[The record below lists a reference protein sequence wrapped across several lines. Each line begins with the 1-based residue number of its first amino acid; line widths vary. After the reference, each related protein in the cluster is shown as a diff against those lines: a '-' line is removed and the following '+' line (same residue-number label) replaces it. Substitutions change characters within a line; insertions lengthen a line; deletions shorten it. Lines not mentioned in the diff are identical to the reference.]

1 MATPNNQFRLK
12 LAPSTPYNFTVKW
25 GDGSQEIYN
34 NTTSSDENLAGITHT
49 YSSPGF
55 RKIIISENVNGGFP
69 RIFFNGTDNTSLSND
84 DTKLINIEQ
93 WGSQYW
99 TSLSDAFEGCLNLS
113 SIPTDGGVS
122 TLSGVTDFTEAWRD
136 CKKLNNF
143 PLIDTS
149 NGINFK
155 ETWSGCTSLSSFPL
169 LSTSNGTDFESAW
182 SECSSLTA
190 FPAINTSNGTIF
202 VRTWMGCVSLT
213 AFPAINTSKGVDFYQ
228 AWDNCSGLTSFPN
241 ISTLSGTN
249 FNYAWSFCSSLT
261 SFPLLVTLKG
271 NSFEGTWRNCTSLAS
286 FPLISTSEGTNF
298 GSAWNT
304 CYSLKTFPLIN
315 MSSGIDFNHAW
326 ASCLSLTAFP
336 PINTSNGTDFRGAWL
351 DCFSLS
357 ASEFPTLNLS
367 KMLSGASCFSG
378 VQLTTTSY
386 SSLLTSLCATNTNIG
401 VIFNGGNSKYNSAGK
416 LARDFLTSNRS
427 WNITDGDLE
436 LFSPTSVAGLS
447 LWMDA
452 NVGTFDSFS
461 GGSLVTTNGGQIAR
475 WEDRSGNNHHAYQ
488 ATSASRPTLNTSAYN
503 SKKAVKFT
511 NQFMSLGNVM
521 NMGTNGVYIFA
532 LVQMDINREQII
544 FAKGNGTLGANT
556 SDRGNYYASRRFF
569 SGFYNNQLAGFLH
582 SNGQQYV
589 IDDIANTSTSFQLLR
604 FAWPRKPSG
613 SQVSTLAV
621 NQTIVESK
629 TTDDGSASFNS
640 NLDAY
645 IGRNEIFSSYLRGQI
660 CELLVYQPS
669 TPLTTTQIQDI
680 ENYLTTKWA

>member
-1 MATPNNQFRLK
+1 MATPINQFRLK
-12 LAPSTPYNFTVKW
+12 LAPSTPYNFTIKW
-25 GDGSQEIYN
+25 GDGYQEIYN

-84 DTKLINIEQ
+84 DIKLINIEQ

-99 TSLSDAFEGCLNLS
+99 TSLLDAFEGCLNLS
-113 SIPTDGGVS
+113 SVATDGGVS

-202 VRTWMGCVSLT
+202 VRTWMGCVSLA
-213 AFPAINTSKGVDFYQ
+213 AFPAINTSEGVDFYQ

-249 FNYAWSFCSSLT
+249 FNYAWSYCSSLT

-386 SSLLTSLCATNTNIG
+386 SSLLTSLCATNTNTG

-436 LFSPTSVAGLS
+436 LFSPTTIAGLD
-447 LWMDA
+447 LWLDA
-452 NVGTFDSFS
+452 TSGIYNAAT
-461 GGSLVTTNGGQIAR
+461 GGSLVTTNGGSVAR
-475 WEDRSGNNHHAYQ
+475 WEDMSGNNYHAYQ
-488 ATSASRPTLNTSAYN
+488 VTLASRPTLKTGAYN
-503 SKKAVKFT
+503 GKPSIKFT
-511 NQFMSLGNVM
+511 NQFMTLGDVLDIEQNKGLYVF
-521 NMGTNGVYIFA
+521 V
-532 LVQMDINREQII
+532 LVKLDANREQFI
-544 FAKGNGTLGANT
+544 FAKHDTNINSTPGLYNIG
-556 SDRGNYYASRRFF
+556 RRFAA
-569 SGFYNNQLAGFLH
+569 GWTNHQLSARMH
-582 SNGQQYV
+582 SNGQHYIEDV
-589 IDDIANTSTSFQLLR
+589 SKTNNSTNFNLWTT
-604 FAWPRKPSG
+604 AWPRLPSG
-613 SQVSTLAV
+613 
-621 NQTIVESK
+621 NQTVKLRINKVDFITKAVS
-629 TTDDGSASFNS
+629 DNGNGFS
-640 NLDAY
+640 NTSETL
-645 IGRNEIFSSYLRGQI
+645 IGRSQFANVNMYGEI
-660 CELLVYQPS
+660 CELLAYRPS
-669 TPLTTTQIQDI
+669 TPLTPTQIDNI
-680 ENYLTTKWA
+680 ENYLTTKWS